1 MSDLEAELE
10 QLRSTLEEKGAE
22 LRDIIREET
31 QRKEAE
37 LQVALVC
44 VCLNELP
51 SIFVV
56 LRKFVLNQKQLSE
69 GKFALLSGEE
79 LLEFA
84 NNTLT
89 ITDED
94 EFLKVESQEQFHFFL
109 NPSVALIMQIC
120 FSLPGC

>member
-10 QLRSTLEEKGAE
+10 QLRSTLEDKGAE

-37 LQVALVC
+37 LQVALGR

-51 SIFVV
+51 FTFVV
-56 LRKFVLNQKQLSE
+56 LRKLVLNQNQLSE

-94 EFLKVESQEQFHFFL
+94 EFLKVHSQERGHFF
-109 NPSVALIMQIC
+109 
-120 FSLPGC
+120 